1 MKTKDEMIEDLLEI
15 VDNVAETIEDF
26 ILVESD
32 FTMIQPIID
41 QLREE
46 IVSLSDVE

>member
-15 VDNVAETIEDF
+15 IENIAETIEEN
-26 ILVESD
+26 IMIESD
-32 FTMIQPIID
+32 FVVIQPIID

-46 IVSLSDVE
+46 ILSLSEE